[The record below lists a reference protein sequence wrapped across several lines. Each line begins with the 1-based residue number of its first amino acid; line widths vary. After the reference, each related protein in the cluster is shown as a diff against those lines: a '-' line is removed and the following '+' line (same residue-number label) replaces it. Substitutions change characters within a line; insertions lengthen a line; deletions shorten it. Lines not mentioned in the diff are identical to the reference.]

1 MTLLLASLVLCLVV
15 AVVRLVLL
23 ARSLARERDMA
34 IARRDEAN
42 DAMRRMAEDRV
53 FARVRASVVSWVQPG
68 SREAN

>member
-1 MTLLLASLVLCLVV
+1 
-15 AVVRLVLL
+15 
-23 ARSLARERDMA
+23 MA

-53 FARVRASVVSWVQPG
+53 FARVRASVVSWGQPG